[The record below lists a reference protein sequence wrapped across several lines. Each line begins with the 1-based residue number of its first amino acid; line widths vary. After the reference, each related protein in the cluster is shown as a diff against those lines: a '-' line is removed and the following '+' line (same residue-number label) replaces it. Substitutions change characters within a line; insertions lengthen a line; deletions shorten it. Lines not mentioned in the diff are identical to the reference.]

1 MVEGGGWMAECSQ
14 ASTTR
19 RRQSGQA
26 GQYKVQGESMGRQLI
41 GQLAVGLGGGGERG
55 GDASQILGGK
65 KAVRGN
71 GGIVQPTRKILLE
84 LA

>member
-1 MVEGGGWMAECSQ
+1 MAGCSQ

-41 GQLAVGLGGGGERG
+41 GQFESWLGWGGGKREGG
-55 GDASQILGGK
+55 GDASQNLEGK
-65 KAVRGN
+65 KTIEDM
-71 GGIVQPTRKILLE
+71 GGGVMQQARRFLIE

>member
-1 MVEGGGWMAECSQ
+1 MAGCSQ

-41 GQLAVGLGGGGERG
+41 GQFESWLGWGGGRGG
-55 GDASQILGGK
+55 GDASQNWRERGQLKDMGGGGGK
-65 KAVRGN
+65 
-71 GGIVQPTRKILLE
+71 
-84 LA
+84 